1 MIWSWKVD
9 PKAFKIHALLKPDY
23 QISTK
28 WLWLYWNFHS
38 KKQKP
43 RVLNYRKYKFY
54 NIKFF
59 REQFLSKLENNNISK
74 QGNSLESF
82 QEKCLTILNSI
93 VPSKLKFMKANQIPF
108 TNKELQQVIMIRSN
122 LRNKFLK
129 SRSI

>member
-1 MIWSWKVD
+1 MKSR
-9 PKAFKIHALLKPDY
+9 PKSFQNSCTFETGLSDFHKMTLTVLKF
-23 QISTK
+23 S
-28 WLWLYWNFHS
+28 F

-43 RVLNYRKYKFY
+43 RVLNYHKYKFY
-54 NIKFF
+54 NNKFF

-129 SRSI
+129 TRSI